1 MSTNKTMLFIIGQ
14 LDICLISTENH
25 QTVFSKTFSN
35 ISHCSQGISSPDH
48 FAIIVR
54 EPFGPN
60 SYSETYVAHIFKCS
74 SSTVVNELLASLR
87 QSFNN
92 AYRANKMRQSGTVF
106 VDKSDLIVTNEAAK
120 PEHPYCDNCPMN
132 WFHQLCL
139 DIDGLDN
146 ATIFVLLM
154 FRIEQHSSAE
164 KRTEFHSILKH
175 INFSDARRKV
185 DILMI
190 LLKARAERMQKRHEK
205 SGCRLNSMNIYDQC
219 DEEEDSRSTSSLT
232 KLEGLKMMAKSSIT
246 NTFES
251 LFKVRI

>member
-25 QTVFSKTFSN
+25 RTVFSKTFSN
-35 ISHCSQGISSPDH
+35 ISHCSQGITSPDH

-154 FRIEQHSSAE
+154 YRIEQRSSE
-164 KRTEFHSILKH
+164 GIFIL
-175 INFSDARRKV
+175 IN
-185 DILMI
+185 I
-190 LLKARAERMQKRHEK
+190 
-205 SGCRLNSMNIYDQC
+205 
-219 DEEEDSRSTSSLT
+219 
-232 KLEGLKMMAKSSIT
+232 
-246 NTFES
+246 S
-251 LFKVRI
+251 LFNLLLSFGQKNEQSFTQY